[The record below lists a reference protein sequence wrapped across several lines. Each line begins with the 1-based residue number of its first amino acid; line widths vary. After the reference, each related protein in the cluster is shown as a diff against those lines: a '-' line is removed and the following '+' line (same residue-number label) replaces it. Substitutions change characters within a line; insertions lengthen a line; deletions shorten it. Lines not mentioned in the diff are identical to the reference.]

1 MKFKKISEE
10 LFSIYLNN
18 IGLYWDYEKDWSG
31 KKPDF
36 TIYSDLKKTKIV
48 AVVEIEDIDYPKEEL
63 ALILKDIS
71 RVRVSNPHST
81 IRAKINIAREQLRN
95 CKGYPCLLVINNNT
109 GGIPSSIITLGA
121 MLGDISIS
129 FPVWKNGKPPVG
141 KAFNFFGKNGKMI
154 DEKGK
159 RIQNKTITA
168 IGFIGIINPDK
179 IKSGFD
185 RSLEKYVKEIKDLK
199 DDNEI
204 KKYEEKGKRLANK
217 LSKKGYNLSKE
228 DIMISFV
235 LNPLARLP
243 FPFTFFEK
251 GYTKVKKY
259 DLNTG
264 KINYKYDWSGRY
276 EDEDGRL

>member
-1 MKFKKISEE
+1 MAFKKNSEE

-36 TIYSDLKKTKIV
+36 TIYSDPKKSKIV
-48 AVVEIEDIDYPKEEL
+48 AVVEIEDIDYPKEDL
-63 ALILKDIS
+63 ALMLKGIS

-81 IRAKINIAREQLRN
+81 IRAKINIAREQLKN
-95 CKGYPCLLVINNNT
+95 CKDYPCLLVINNNT

-129 FPVWKNGKPPVG
+129 FPIWKDGKPPVG
-141 KAFNFFGKNGKMI
+141 EPYNFFGKNGKMI

-159 RIQNKTITA
+159 RIQNTTITA
-168 IGFIGIINPDK
+168 IGFIRIINPDK
-179 IKSGFD
+179 IRSGFD
-185 RSLEKYVKEIKDLK
+185 ISLEKYVKEIKDIK

-204 KKYEEKGKRLANK
+204 KKYEKKGKRLANK
-217 LSKKGYNLSKE
+217 LSKKGYDLSKE
-228 DIMISFV
+228 DIMVNFV
-235 LNPLARLP
+235 LNPLARLS
-243 FPFTFFEK
+243 FPFEYFER
-251 GYTKVKKY
+251 GFTKIKKY

-264 KINYKYDWSGRY
+264 KISYKYDWSGRY
-276 EDEDGRL
+276 EDENGQ